1 MLTIR
6 LSGSGTNKL
15 LSAVERVMTDD
26 PDTLR
31 TYLDRLTELAD
42 LALIA
47 PPEDHARM
55 ERSIQLVSW
64 ALQAVTQARQQS
76 LDEARQKEAADIAA
90 LCRRIVGG

>member
-1 MLTIR
+1 
-6 LSGSGTNKL
+6 
-15 LSAVERVMTDD
+15 MTDD

-42 LALIA
+42 LALVA

-76 LDEARQKEAADIAA
+76 LDEARQKGVIAESVQNRTLRTVVHKRA
-90 LCRRIVGG
+90 SAQ